1 MFKHFKYNWCLSFAL
16 NLCCATCFFM
26 TYLRLQFNLNIAVL
40 SVITLVC
47 LAFMSS
53 KAESKNLV
61 QINNW
66 AYLADTVMGG
76 VSRGRAEFSNG
87 ALRLTGQVSTKNNGG
102 FIQVRTRID
111 PTETLEKVGVKI
123 KVKGNGEVYYIHIR
137 NASAR
142 LPWHY
147 YKANFQTSEKWK
159 EILIPFINFEK
170 SATFMPQKLNAETIK
185 TLGVVAYGKDHEADI
200 SIANLEFY

>member
-1 MFKHFKYNWCLSFAL
+1 MSN
-16 NLCCATCFFM
+16 NLKK
-26 TYLRLQFNLNIAVL
+26 LKNIFYYQIFSVTVLVFTMSNAVN
-40 SVITLVC
+40 
-47 LAFMSS
+47 A
-53 KAESKNLV
+53 KNLV
-61 QINNW
+61 YENNW

-76 VSRGRAEFSNG
+76 VSQGSAEFASG

-111 PTETLEKVGVKI
+111 PKEAKGRTGLKI
-123 KVKGNGEVYYIHIR
+123 KVKGNGEIYYLHIR

-147 YKANFQTSEKWK
+147 YTANFSTNEKWK
-159 EILIPFINFEK
+159 EVTIPFDQFEK
-170 SATFMPQKLNAETIK
+170 SATFMPKKLNPDTIR
-185 TLGVVAYGKDHEADI
+185 TIGLVAYGKDHKADV

>member
-1 MFKHFKYNWCLSFAL
+1 MGYILK
-16 NLCCATCFFM
+16 NLRDNFFCQIFCV
-26 TYLRLQFNLNIAVL
+26 TVL
-40 SVITLVC
+40 IFS
-47 LAFMSS
+47 MSNT
-53 KAESKNLV
+53 ANAKNLV
-61 QINNW
+61 YENNW

-76 VSRGRAEFSNG
+76 VSQGGAEFAAG

-111 PTETLEKVGVKI
+111 PSETRDKIGLKI
-123 KVKGNGEVYYIHIR
+123 KVKGNGDIYYLHIR

-147 YKANFQTSEKWK
+147 YTASFPTAEKWK
-159 EILIPFINFEK
+159 DITIPFDEFEK
-170 SATFMPQKLNAETIK
+170 SATFMPRKLKPDTIK
-185 TLGVVAYGKDHEADI
+185 TIGLVAYGKDHNADV

>member
-1 MFKHFKYNWCLSFAL
+1 MVDTLK
-16 NLCCATCFFM
+16 NLRNTFFYQILCM
-26 TYLRLQFNLNIAVL
+26 AVL
-40 SVITLVC
+40 I
-47 LAFMSS
+47 FIMSN
-53 KAESKNLV
+53 AANAKNLV
-61 QINNW
+61 YENNW

-76 VSRGRAEFSNG
+76 VSQGSAEFDAG

-111 PTETLEKVGVKI
+111 PSDSKEKTGIKI
-123 KVKGNGEVYYIHIR
+123 KVKGNGDVYYLHIR

-147 YKANFQTSEKWK
+147 YTANFKTNEKWK
-159 EILIPFINFEK
+159 EVIIPFDDFEK
-170 SATFMPQKLNAETIK
+170 SATFMPKKLKADTIR
-185 TLGVVAYGKDHEADI
+185 TIGLVAYGKDHNADV

>member
-1 MFKHFKYNWCLSFAL
+1 MCLISKKLLKIFLYQIFCVTVLMF
-16 NLCCATCFFM
+16 T
-26 TYLRLQFNLNIAVL
+26 
-40 SVITLVC
+40 
-47 LAFMSS
+47 MSNAS
-53 KAESKNLV
+53 NAKNLV
-61 QINNW
+61 YDNNW

-76 VSRGRAEFSNG
+76 VSRGSAEFSNG

-111 PTETLEKVGVKI
+111 PTETIEKIGVKI
-123 KVKGNGEVYYIHIR
+123 KVKGNGEVYYLHIR

-147 YKANFQTSEKWK
+147 YTANFKTSEKWK
-159 EILIPFINFEK
+159 EILIPFNNFEK
-170 SATFMPQKLNAETIK
+170 SATFMPRKLNAETIK
-185 TLGVVAYGKDHEADI
+185 TLGVVAYGKDHEADV

>member
-1 MFKHFKYNWCLSFAL
+1 
-16 NLCCATCFFM
+16 M
-26 TYLRLQFNLNIAVL
+26 TYLRLQFHLNIAVL

-47 LAFMSS
+47 LALMSS

-61 QINNW
+61 QKNNW

-76 VSRGRAEFSNG
+76 VSRGNAEFSNG
-87 ALRLTGQVSTKNNGG
+87 TLRLTGLVSTKNNGG

-111 PTETLEKVGVKI
+111 PTETFGKVGVKI
-123 KVKGNGEVYYIHIR
+123 KVKGNGEIYYLHIR

-147 YKANFQTSEKWK
+147 YTANFQTSEKWK
-159 EILIPFINFEK
+159 EVLIPFNNFEK
-170 SATFMPQKLNAETIK
+170 SATFMPRKLNSETIK
-185 TLGVVAYGKDHEADI
+185 TLGVVAYGKDHEADV